1 MAGDKPFSDMKD
13 FQASYSC
20 PGGLSFCPCH
30 FHLFGTSLN
39 QIAFIQKPKA
49 EKTFGQ
55 LRLGVLGFGS
65 NEK

>member
-1 MAGDKPFSDMKD
+1 M
-13 FQASYSC
+13 
-20 PGGLSFCPCH
+20 
-30 FHLFGTSLN
+30 N

-49 EKTFGQ
+49 EKIFEQ